1 MAAKYVFHTSLVKV
15 EKQGPYEH
23 KTAEVVWRYLMC
35 GNCGKS
41 ASASFIPP
49 TFNRWPL
56 EQKPKAKEHFKAH
69 LKQNAV
75 VRTVS

>member
-1 MAAKYVFHTSLVKV
+1 MKV

-69 LKQNAV
+69 LNQSLTHSKYVFLTN
-75 VRTVS
+75 TKSVS

>member
-1 MAAKYVFHTSLVKV
+1 MAAKYVFHTNLVKV

-35 GNCGKS
+35 GNCGKKCLCILHS
-41 ASASFIPP
+41 TYIQSLA
-49 TFNRWPL
+49 L
-56 EQKPKAKEHFKAH
+56 EQKPKAKEHFKAN